1 MDKKELKQTGIN
13 LLKITGGG
21 IATSVAANIIK
32 QVTKGGFKSI
42 KTMKLS
48 DITKP

>member
-13 LLKITGGG
+13 LLKISGGAV
-21 IATSVAANIIK
+21 ATKVVANVINQA
-32 QVTKGGFKSI
+32 VKGGLKSV